1 MITWSHMMLDA
12 SWEVV
17 ACGRVAENMA
27 GHEARKKAVARNPMT
42 YFLQPCQ
49 AATP

>member
-1 MITWSHMMLDA
+1 MMLDA

-42 YFLQPCQ
+42 YFLQLGPVSLSSHK
-49 AATP
+49 